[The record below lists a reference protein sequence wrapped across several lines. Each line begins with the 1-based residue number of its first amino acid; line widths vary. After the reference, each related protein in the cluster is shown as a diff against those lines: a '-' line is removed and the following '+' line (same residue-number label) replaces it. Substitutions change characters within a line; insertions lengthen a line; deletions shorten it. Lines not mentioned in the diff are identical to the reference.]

1 MYKIKKSKIRE
12 LMKDFGYD
20 RPDRKDRYFCIFISK
35 DKEIYGR
42 YEECDNLIGYVSDHV
57 LLHSFKVP
65 KYIRTMK
72 NEPYQEKPNKLEVME
87 FINSCLDNEAYF
99 PKCSEGIDKFNNL
112 VHAVNMWDDDKTI
125 VELNAQFENVIL
137 DYAEWYYKQYIDSER
152 DIDYEIEE
160 IFSAIYFNRNK
171 IIEDTKLLWPD
182 FIRKMDTIKFIE
194 D

>member
-72 NEPYQEKPNKLEVME
+72 NEPYPEKPNKLEVME